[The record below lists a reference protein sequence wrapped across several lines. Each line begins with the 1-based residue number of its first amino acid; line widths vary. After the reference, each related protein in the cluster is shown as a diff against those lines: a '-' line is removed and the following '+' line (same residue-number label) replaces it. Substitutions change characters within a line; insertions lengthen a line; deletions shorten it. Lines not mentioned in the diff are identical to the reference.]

1 MFAEYSLCVGT
12 FLEAD
17 SMVRNKAGNVPD
29 FIYLLSTC
37 IRAYS
42 MRETVLGTLQ
52 MLNHLIFLTM
62 LWGWVLLSL
71 FCRCKEGGSK
81 SPGWKVTEPGLNT
94 GGELFTTLCGHSVSL
109 IS

>member
-42 MRETVLGTLQ
+42 MRGNCTRYFTDVKSFNLPNNAVGVGTLI
-52 MLNHLIFLTM
+52 L
-62 LWGWVLLSL
+62 VLQ
-71 FCRCKEGGSK
+71 
-81 SPGWKVTEPGLNT
+81 V
-94 GGELFTTLCGHSVSL
+94 
-109 IS
+109 